1 MIEDGQV
8 QDGVIEVEAVVGK
21 EMDIVRGSQIM
32 RAGSR
37 ALLYPIRSR
46 YPMFAL
52 VGLVN
57 PGKIGDRECQG
68 DRNDNDQIIDESIKC
83 FLRSLPNP

>member
-8 QDGVIEVEAVVGK
+8 RDGVIEVEAVVGK
-21 EMDIVRGSQIM
+21 EMDLVRGSQLM

-52 VGLVN
+52 VN
-57 PGKIGDRECQG
+57 PGKIGNCECQG
-68 DRNDNDQIIDESIKC
+68 DRNDNNQIIDESIKC